1 MQGLGTF
8 SWFEHHLNQTN
19 HAQHYCA
26 APDLAPVPDGST
38 AGELIPEL
46 ARYGLQQLIELEVAA
61 VLGADRHERT
71 EERLGYRNG
80 YRSRSL
86 TTQVGDIDLLIPKL
100 RAGSFIPSILEP
112 RRRIDQALYA
122 VIMEAYIGGVST
134 RKVDSLVAALGSQSG
149 ISKSQV
155 SRICQEIDQQVQAFL
170 ARPLESSSYAYVYL
184 DATYLKGRLGKA
196 QQVCS
201 RAVVV
206 AMGVNEDGRR
216 ELLGLKVGDSESETF
231 WAEFISHL
239 KERGLDGVKL
249 VISDAHSGLTKA
261 IRRQLQGSVWQ
272 RCRVHFAR
280 NLLQCVPKAHQ
291 GMVTA
296 ALRSVFAQETA
307 EEIQSRWDDLAASL
321 AERFPKAA
329 GLMHEAKEDVLAFR
343 HFPKEHWKK
352 IWSTNLLERVN
363 EEIKRRTRVVGIFPN
378 DPAITRLVGAVLL
391 EQHEHWQLEG
401 RRMFSAESMATIP
414 ELGDIPTLQTLSA

>member
-1 MQGLGTF
+1 MPRTHVAVP
-8 SWFEHHLNQTN
+8 E
-19 HAQHYCA
+19 
-26 APDLAPVPDGST
+26 LASLLDGSS

-46 ARYGLQQLIELEVAA
+46 ARYGLQQLIELEASA
-61 VLGADRHERT
+61 VIGADRHERT
-71 EERLGYRNG
+71 EERLGHRNG
-80 YRSRSL
+80 YRPRTL
-86 TTQVGDIDLLIPKL
+86 TTQVGDLALQIPKL
-100 RAGSFIPSILEP
+100 RAGSFLPSILEP
-112 RRRIDQALYA
+112 RRRVDQALYA

-134 RKVDSLVAALGSQSG
+134 RKVDALVAALGSQSG

-170 ARPLESSSYAYVYL
+170 GRPLESSGYAYVYL

-206 AMGVNEDGRR
+206 AMGVNADGRR
-216 ELLGLKVGDSESETF
+216 ELLGLKVGDSETETF

-239 KERGLDGVKL
+239 KERGLGGVKL
-249 VISDAHSGLTKA
+249 VISDAHCGLTKA

-296 ALRSVFAQETA
+296 ALRSVFAQESA
-307 EEIQSRWDDLAASL
+307 EEIESRWDDLAASL

-329 GLMHEAKEDVLAFR
+329 ALMHEAKEDVLAHSCGEDFVYR
-343 HFPKEHWKK
+343 PFPRDHWRK

-363 EEIKRRTRVVGIFPN
+363 EEIKRRTNVVGIFPN
-378 DPAITRLVGAVLL
+378 DAAITRLVGAVLL

-414 ELGDIPTLQTLSA
+414 ELGDTPALQAAGA

>member
-1 MQGLGTF
+1 MPTR
-8 SWFEHHLNQTN
+8 H
-19 HAQHYCA
+19 CA
-26 APDLAPVPDGST
+26 APELASLLDGSS

-46 ARYGLQQLIELEVAA
+46 ARHGLQQLIELEVAA
-61 VLGADRHERT
+61 FLGADRHERT
-71 EERLGYRNG
+71 EERLGHRNG
-80 YRSRSL
+80 YRPRTL
-86 TTQVGDIDLLIPKL
+86 TTQVGDLALQIPKL
-100 RAGSFIPSILEP
+100 RAGSFLPSILEP
-112 RRRIDQALYA
+112 RRRVDQALYA

-134 RKVDSLVAALGSQSG
+134 RKVDALVAALGSQSG

-155 SRICQEIDQQVQAFL
+155 SRICQDIDAQVQAFL
-170 ARPLESSSYAYVYL
+170 SRPLESSSYAYVYL

-206 AMGVNEDGRR
+206 AMGVNADGRR
-216 ELLGLKVGDSESETF
+216 ELLGIKVGDSEGEVF
-231 WAEFISHL
+231 WAEFVAHL
-239 KERGLDGVKL
+239 KERGLAGVRL
-249 VISDAHSGLTKA
+249 VISDAHAGLTKA

-296 ALRSVFAQETA
+296 ALRSVFAQETT
-307 EEIQSRWDDLAASL
+307 EEIASRWDDLATSL
-321 AERFPKAA
+321 ADRFPKAA
-329 GLMHEAKEDVLAFR
+329 TLMNEAREDVLAFR
-343 HFPKEHWKK
+343 HFPQPHWKK
-352 IWSTNLLERVN
+352 VWSTNLLERVN

-378 DPAITRLVGAVLL
+378 DSAITRLVGAVLL

-401 RRMFSAESMATIP
+401 RRMFSAESMADIP
-414 ELGDIPTLQTLSA
+414 DLDDIPTLQALSA

>member
-1 MQGLGTF
+1 
-8 SWFEHHLNQTN
+8 
-19 HAQHYCA
+19 
-26 APDLAPVPDGST
+26 
-38 AGELIPEL
+38 
-46 ARYGLQQLIELEVAA
+46 
-61 VLGADRHERT
+61 
-71 EERLGYRNG
+71 
-80 YRSRSL
+80 
-86 TTQVGDIDLLIPKL
+86 VG
-100 RAGSFIPSILEP
+100 
-112 RRRIDQALYA
+112 
-122 VIMEAYIGGVST
+122 
-134 RKVDSLVAALGSQSG
+134 ALGSQSG

-155 SRICQEIDQQVQAFL
+155 SRICQDIDAQVQAFL
-170 ARPLESSSYAYVYL
+170 ARPLECSGYAYVYL
-184 DATYLKGRLGKA
+184 DATYLKGRQGKA

-206 AMGVNEDGRR
+206 AMGVNADGRR
-216 ELLGLKVGDSESETF
+216 ELLGIKVGDSESEVF

-249 VISDAHSGLTKA
+249 VISVGEAFPGGVAHSGLTKA
-261 IRRQLQGSVWQ
+261 IRRQLQGCVWQ

-280 NLLQCVPKAHQ
+280 NLLQCVPRAHQ

-307 EEIQSRWDDLAASL
+307 AEIESRWDDLATSL

-329 GLMHEAKEDVLAFR
+329 ALMNGAKEDVLAFR
-343 HFPKEHWKK
+343 HFPKDHWKK

-378 DPAITRLVGAVLL
+378 DAAIIRLVGAVLL

-414 ELGDIPTLQTLSA
+414 ELGDSHALQALSS

>member
-1 MQGLGTF
+1 MPKQQF
-8 SWFEHHLNQTN
+8 DASS
-19 HAQHYCA
+19 
-26 APDLAPVPDGST
+26 LAPLLDGSS

-46 ARYGLQQLIELEVAA
+46 ATRGLQQLIELELA
-61 VLGADRHERT
+61 VFLGADWHERT
-71 EERLGYRNG
+71 EERLGHRNG
-80 YRSRSL
+80 YRPRTL
-86 TTQVGDIDLLIPKL
+86 TTQVGDLALQIPKL
-100 RAGSFIPSILEP
+100 RAGSFLPTILEP
-112 RRRIDQALYA
+112 RRRVDQALYA
-122 VIMEAYIGGVST
+122 VIMEAYISGVST

-155 SRICQEIDQQVQAFL
+155 SRICQDIDQQVQAFL
-170 ARPLESSSYAYVYL
+170 GRSLESNSYAYVYL

-216 ELLGLKVGDSESETF
+216 ELLGLKVGDSESEPF
-231 WAEFISHL
+231 WAEFIAHL
-239 KERGLDGVKL
+239 KERGLSGVKL

-307 EEIQSRWDDLAASL
+307 EEIESRWDDLAASL
-321 AERFPKAA
+321 AERFSKATA
-329 GLMHEAKEDVLAFR
+329 LMHEAKEDVLAFR
-343 HFPKEHWKK
+343 HFPKDHWRK

-378 DPAITRLVGAVLL
+378 DASITRLVGAVLL

-414 ELGDIPTLQTLSA
+414 ELGDIPSLQTLSA